1 MSLQQSFDDPHRP
14 TTDTTVRV
22 FPNIAPTPRSPEP
35 TWWNNP
41 AAIAL
46 IGMPLSVGLT
56 WLPWLPPILGVVAML
71 SSLVVAVCAAVAH
84 LTWPESHVKAL
95 AEGAWVARQCGY
107 QAAVSGH
114 ELHWMDGDDTIK
126 HATVVRG
133 STGWDL
139 ILTDQNTSISVD

>member
-71 SSLVVAVCAAVAH
+71 SSLLVA
-84 LTWPESHVKAL
+84 VKAL

-139 ILTDQNTSISVD
+139 ILTAQNTSISVD